1 MVRWCCW
8 RAQLHIEA
16 GAVTLYGALLPSFI
30 RERKLGIPV
39 SSQETTSQS
48 MMALLPGTRASGGRN
63 DLNRLVMSAPFARSG
78 RRQAIGDRSHVTS
91 SIRH

>member
-16 GAVTLYGALLPSFI
+16 GAATLYGALLPSFI

-48 MMALLPGTRASGGRN
+48 MMALLPGNS
-63 DLNRLVMSAPFARSG
+63 SAA
-78 RRQAIGDRSHVTS
+78 AATT
-91 SIRH
+91 